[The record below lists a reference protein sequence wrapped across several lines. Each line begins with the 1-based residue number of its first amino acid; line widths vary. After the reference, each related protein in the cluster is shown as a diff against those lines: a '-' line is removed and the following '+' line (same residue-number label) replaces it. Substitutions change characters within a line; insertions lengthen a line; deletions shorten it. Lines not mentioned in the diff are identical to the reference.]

1 MNEKRIQ
8 ALNET
13 AREIRR
19 LTVDMVANL
28 GQGHLGGAL
37 SIVDALAVLYFEEMK
52 IKPENPEWRERDR
65 FILSKGH
72 AGPALYATLAHRGYF
87 PESELHTLN
96 LPNTNLPSHCDMKK
110 TKGID
115 MTAGSLGQGFS
126 AAVGMAIGAK
136 IDLNPCWIYT
146 LIGDGESQEG
156 QIWEAAMLAGNKHLN
171 NLIAFLDVNKL
182 QIDGFVKDI
191 NSIEPAQDKWN
202 AFGWHTQR
210 INGHDVGA
218 IYQAIHVAQEL
229 KDKPSMIIMDTIK
242 GKGVSFAEGQ
252 ISSHHMALT
261 KEQWANAIAELV

>member
-1 MNEKRIQ
+1 MEEKRAKELSGI
-8 ALNET
+8 

-19 LTVDMVANL
+19 LTVDMVGNL

-37 SIVDALAVLYFEEMK
+37 SIVDVLAVLYFEAMN
-52 IKPENPEWRERDR
+52 IKPEHPKWPERDR

-87 PESELHTLN
+87 PETELYTLN
-96 LPNTNLPSHCDMKK
+96 IPNTNLPSHCDMKK

-115 MTAGSLGQGFS
+115 MTAGSLAQGFS

-136 IDLNPCWIYT
+136 IDKNPCWIYT

-156 QIWEAAMLAGNKHLN
+156 QIWEAAMLSGNRRLD

-191 NSIEPAQDKWN
+191 NNIEPADDKWK
-202 AFGWHTQR
+202 AFGWHIQR
-210 INGHDVGA
+210 INGHEISE
-218 IYQAIHVAQEL
+218 IYQAIQTAKAVKGQ
-229 KDKPSMIIMDTIK
+229 PSMIIMDTIK

-252 ISSHHMALT
+252 IGSHHMVLT
-261 KEQWANAIAELV
+261 PEQWQKAVAELS